1 MRRSMFL
8 IWLPRASSFSSAVDI
23 LEFGVGGLD
32 LVLKGGGG
40 GSGGGGGG
48 DGVELGGVGGGGGGL
63 ADTILKRIGSV
74 LGRGVTGRLGNLD
87 RLNAR
92 LHQVK
97 EPSLATG

>member
-1 MRRSMFL
+1 MFL
-8 IWLPRASSFSSAVDI
+8 IWLPRASSFSFAVDI

-32 LVLKGGGG
+32 MVLRG
-40 GSGGGGGG
+40 GGGGGG